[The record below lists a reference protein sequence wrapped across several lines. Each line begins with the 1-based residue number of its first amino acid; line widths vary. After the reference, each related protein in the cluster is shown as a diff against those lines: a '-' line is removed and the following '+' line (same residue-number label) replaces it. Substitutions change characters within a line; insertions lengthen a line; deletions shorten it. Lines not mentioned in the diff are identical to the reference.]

1 MRVARAAATAPIDV
15 PANMTAPVA
24 VDPCAAPTPPTA
36 AVRPK
41 GAEQRDPRS
50 KSRHLD
56 VCLNESVD
64 YAKSAGFDAWDFVN
78 DAMSEV
84 SLEHVDLSTTLAGRT
99 MRAPLMIAP
108 MTGGTPEG
116 LAFNRRLAAAA
127 QHFGLAMGV
136 GSQRVALERPELANH
151 FRVRDL
157 APDIPLFA
165 NFGAGQLARGW
176 GADEARRAVAMIGAD
191 AIYIHFNAVQEAIQG
206 GDRDFRDIATRLTAL
221 CRALDGDGIPVFAR
235 EVGFGMSGDAARRLH
250 ACGVAGVD
258 CAGAGGTSWAKVEA
272 FCAVTPQRRALGL
285 TFGEWGTPTAR
296 CIVDIRRTLPE
307 VTLVATGGLRSGVD
321 LAKAI
326 ALGAD
331 VGAMARPM
339 LQRAHE
345 GEAALHAFIESV
357 LAELRV
363 CLFGA
368 GAANLAGLRGR
379 LMPVGSVSV

>member
-1 MRVARAAATAPIDV
+1 MRVARAAATVV
-15 PANMTAPVA
+15 PGETSGTA
-24 VDPCAAPTPPTA
+24 
-36 AVRPK
+36 
-41 GAEQRDPRS
+41 QRDPRS

-56 VCLNESVD
+56 VCLHEPVD

-78 DAMSEV
+78 DAMPAV
-84 SLEHVDLSTTLAGRT
+84 SLEHIDLSTTLVGRK

-108 MTGGTPEG
+108 MTGGTPDG

-136 GSQRVALERPELANH
+136 GSQRVALERTELAPH

-176 GADEARRAVAMIGAD
+176 GADEARRAVAMIGAN

-206 GDRDFRDIATRLTAL
+206 GDRDFRDIASRLAAL
-221 CRALDGDGIPVFAR
+221 CRALDDDGIPVFAR
-235 EVGFGMSGDAARRLH
+235 EVGFGMSGDAARRLR

-272 FCAVTPQRRALGL
+272 FCAATPQRRALGL

-296 CIVDIRRTLPE
+296 CIVDIRRVLPDI
-307 VTLVATGGLRSGVD
+307 TLVATGGLRTGIDV
-321 LAKAI
+321 AKAV

-339 LQRAHE
+339 LKMAHE
-345 GEAALHAFIESV
+345 GDAALHAFIESV

-363 CLFGA
+363 CMFGV
-368 GAANLAGLRGR
+368 GAANLAGLRGSLATNR
-379 LMPVGSVSV
+379 GDV

>member
-1 MRVARAAATAPIDV
+1 MGVAQAVTTAI
-15 PANMTAPVA
+15 PVQA
-24 VDPCAAPTPPTA
+24 
-36 AVRPK
+36 
-41 GAEQRDPRS
+41 GNSQRDPRS

-56 VCLNESVD
+56 VCLHEAVGYS
-64 YAKSAGFDAWDFVN
+64 KSAGFDAWEFAN
-78 DAMSEV
+78 EAMPEV
-84 SLEHVDLSTTLAGRT
+84 SLEHLDTSTTLAGRT

-116 LAFNRRLAAAA
+116 LTFNRRLAAAA

-136 GSQRVALERPELANH
+136 GSQRVALERTELAAH

-206 GDRDFRDIATRLTAL
+206 GDRDFRDIAARLSAL
-221 CRALDGDGIPVFAR
+221 CRALEADGIPVFAR
-235 EVGFGMSGDAARRLH
+235 EVGFGMSGASARRLR

-272 FCAVTPQRRALGL
+272 LCATTPQRRALGL
-285 TFGEWGTPTAR
+285 AFGEWGMPTAR
-296 CIVDIRRTLPE
+296 CIVDVRRALHDA
-307 VTLVATGGLRSGVD
+307 TLVATGGLRSGSD

-339 LQRAHE
+339 LKMAHE
-345 GEAALHAFIESV
+345 GEAALHAFIEAV
-357 LAELRV
+357 IAELRV
-363 CLFGA
+363 CMFGA
-368 GAANLAGLRGR
+368 GAADLAQLRGR
-379 LMPVGSVSV
+379 LTAA